1 MGAKSKD
8 QIRNQIASLQANIA
22 SMKAQ
27 LPNKDANAKAALRNN
42 IAIAQGRLAQ
52 LKADLK
58 NAK

>member
-8 QIRNQIASLQANIA
+8 QIRNEIASLQANIA

-27 LPNKDANAKAALRNN
+27 LPNKDKNAKAQLRNN
-42 IAIAQGRLAQ
+42 IALAQGRLAQ

>member
-8 QIRNQIASLQANIA
+8 QIRNQIASTQAHIA

-27 LPNKDANAKAALRNN
+27 LPNKDANAKAQLRNS
-42 IAIAQGRLAQ
+42 IALAQGRLAQ